1 MPSQQSPFV
10 HKTIACPAC
19 YAKTAHRFF
28 RRHVFVVEETE
39 PDQHALRYRW
49 AGDPVQRVNPLYY
62 ALFFCPHCFYADVAE
77 DFGKPLETEARAAA
91 LKAFKK
97 AGPDDTLLQLVGR
110 HIDYDDIDFETAL
123 RLHFMAVLI
132 HSLVAKDVQDAYKLG
147 RLYLRIAWLYR
158 EQEHGLPAGLEA
170 GPGAGS
176 GAERI
181 PPTHA
186 PGSAPQLL
194 AAAEA
199 MQKAHRQL
207 DPHWRALERLV
218 EQRADELTRTAPGDW
233 HNPYPL
239 CLEPLMSAYEQL
251 GEGLHELRDLAFRD
265 ASGLLHEPDER
276 GAPDTAPDD
285 APDPA
290 EARSRRRARFLPH
303 ATFMEHLATLWD
315 GVPRTEQE
323 ALVLALDAFRRA
335 LASDLRLENPQSRLK
350 VSSLVVELQIR
361 QGDFHGA
368 LEVTRA
374 LHRLAMASRQ
384 KLQARLREEDVT
396 DSEARRIHNLMQ
408 KATATL
414 ESAADLR
421 EDVIRR
427 MVQAELPRI
436 RNTFVALPARAK
448 LKDFEAALAAQGFA
462 KEIITYLKKRNMQ
475 LPA

>member
-10 HKTIACPAC
+10 HKTLACPAC

-49 AGDPVQRVNPLYY
+49 AGDHVQRVNPLYY

-77 DFGKPLETEARAAA
+77 DFGKPFETEARAAT

-97 AGPDDTLLQLVGR
+97 AGPDDTLLQLVGQ
-110 HIDYDDIDFETAL
+110 HIDYDDLDSDAAL

-132 HSLVAKDVQDAYKLG
+132 HSRIEEELQDAYKLA

-170 GPGAGS
+170 GAASVAQTVPPAHDPG
-176 GAERI
+176 R
-181 PPTHA
+181 
-186 PGSAPQLL
+186 APQLL

-199 MQKAHRQL
+199 MQKAQRQF
-207 DPHWRALERLV
+207 DPHWRALEHLIQ
-218 EQRADELTRTAPGDW
+218 QRADELARTAPGNW

-251 GEGLHELRDLAFRD
+251 GEGLHALCDLAFRD
-265 ASGLLHEPDER
+265 ASGLLHEPGER
-276 GAPDTAPDD
+276 GAPDIAPDKAQD
-285 APDPA
+285 QA

-303 ATFMEHLATLWD
+303 ATFMERLATLWER
-315 GVPRTEQE
+315 VPRTEQE
-323 ALVLALDAFRRA
+323 ALVLALEAFRRA
-335 LASDLRLENPQSRLK
+335 LANDLRLENPQSRLK
-350 VSSLVVELQIR
+350 VSSLVVELQMR
-361 QGDFHGA
+361 QGDFRGA
-368 LEVTRA
+368 LEVTRG

-384 KLQARLREEDVT
+384 NLQARLREEDVT
-396 DSEARRIHNLMQ
+396 DSEARRIQNLMQ

-427 MVQAELPRI
+427 MVKAESPRI
-436 RNTFVALPARAK
+436 RNAFAALPARAK
-448 LKDFEAALAAQGFA
+448 LKDFEAVLAAQGFA
-462 KEIITYLKKRNMQ
+462 KEIIMYLKKRNMQ